1 MCATIRLFPRGT
13 ERLVVTMTRE
23 LINRLPETIRTHIE
37 CLRIEYNTDGFD
49 HDAVRKELY
58 GYTLGLRDAGFLTER
73 ERQILFVYGTVA
85 PTTKKD

>member
-1 MCATIRLFPRGT
+1 
-13 ERLVVTMTRE
+13 MTRE
-23 LINRLPETIRTHIE
+23 LIDRLTETIRTHIE

-58 GYTLGLRDAGFLTER
+58 GYTRGLRDAGFLTER

-85 PTTKKD
+85 PTFNKD

>member
-1 MCATIRLFPRGT
+1 MT
-13 ERLVVTMTRE
+13 TRE
-23 LINRLPETIRTHIE
+23 LINRLPDTIRTHIE
-37 CLRIEYNTDGFD
+37 RLRIEYNTDGFNTT
-49 HDAVRKELY
+49 AVRQELY